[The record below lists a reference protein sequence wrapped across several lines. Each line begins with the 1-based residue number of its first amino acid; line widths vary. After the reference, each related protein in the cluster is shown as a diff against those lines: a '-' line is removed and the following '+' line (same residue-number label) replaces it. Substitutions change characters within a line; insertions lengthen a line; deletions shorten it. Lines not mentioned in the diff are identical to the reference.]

1 MTILSVG
8 QVKGGVGKTTLAIN
22 FAATLAQLG
31 RRVLLIDGDEQG
43 TALAFTEMRAER
55 LGAAD
60 YTVLALFGSAIR
72 TQILKGQPFDHVV
85 IDVGGRDTG
94 SFRAALTC
102 SDVVLIPAAPRSFA
116 LWGAEETASL
126 VLEARRVN
134 RRLRALV
141 VLNCGDARGPGN
153 RQALKLLGEL
163 EGLEVLPHTIVNRK
177 SIANAA
183 SVGLSILEFRDSPN
197 ARQVLKA
204 QKEFRR
210 LFGSIFPKEKLRADQ
225 KKSKQG
231 SKS

>member
-94 SFRAALTC
+94 SFRAALTV
-102 SDVVLIPAAPRSFA
+102 SDLVLIPDASTGACAPWWYSTAAMPAA
-116 LWGAEETASL
+116 LATSRLSSCWGSS
-126 VLEARRVN
+126 
-134 RRLRALV
+134 
-141 VLNCGDARGPGN
+141 
-153 RQALKLLGEL
+153 K
-163 EGLEVLPHTIVNRK
+163 
-177 SIANAA
+177 
-183 SVGLSILEFRDSPN
+183 
-197 ARQVLKA
+197 
-204 QKEFRR
+204 
-210 LFGSIFPKEKLRADQ
+210 GSRFCRT
-225 KKSKQG
+225 
-231 SKS
+231 